1 MSTALYR
8 RYRPENFAEVIG
20 QEHVTEPLM
29 QALRSNRVNHAYL
42 FSGPR
47 GCGKTTSARILA
59 RILNC
64 ARNTPETP
72 SDTPCGECESCVE
85 LARGGPGSLDVVE
98 IDAAS
103 HGGVDDAR
111 ELRERAT
118 FSPSRDRF
126 KIFILDEAHMVT
138 AQGFNALLKIVEEPP
153 EYLKFIFATTEPEKV
168 IGTIRSR
175 THHYP
180 FRLVAPE
187 TLQTYL
193 ASLAASENIAVGAGV
208 LPLVVRAG
216 GGSVRDSLSVLD
228 QLMAGA
234 EGATLDYERAVSLL
248 GFTHVTLLDDVVDAL
263 AARDGASMF
272 RVVDHVIATGH
283 EPRRFVEDVLERL
296 RDLIVLSVS
305 GDAAQAVLRSVPAD
319 QLARMRTQAA
329 NLGASELSRSA
340 DVVNAALTEM
350 SGATSPRLHLELLCA
365 RLLLPAVDDTT
376 AGIGARLDRLERG
389 LVSGAVARPVPSVT
403 VAPASSGAVTAPA
416 PVEPA
421 VIAPAAIVPA
431 PIVPAVVASPVA
443 VPQDPPAPAPAPAG
457 QSAPASTPVV
467 GPASPTS
474 TSNGAGVEPPP
485 WDNPVPPA
493 APAEREAPL
502 AQEPAAVEQPAPVQA
517 AVAQQAHETAAAP
530 QAQPAPTQPAPT
542 QPAASH
548 PAPVHQA
555 PAAPD
560 ASSAGASTTDMLRRR
575 WPEVLDTLSRLRK
588 ATWALVAQNAQVADL
603 NDSTLRLTFASA
615 GLATAFR
622 SGPGAE
628 LVQRAI
634 RETLG
639 FDVRVE
645 GGIEEPGRTPVASAQ
660 TTHDAAAG
668 SAAPARPQSGSVAG
682 IDPAAAAAS
691 WDVPAATAP
700 SAPVAVAPAASPVQ
714 PGGWDTPAPASAA
727 SPASSATSSAGA
739 SAAPG
744 APRSDSPASSPAGG
758 PASDEYGEEPPGD
771 FDHEPV
777 PERAGSRQAPASRP
791 AVAGVPAPDTTRPS
805 PTGGQTQPIE
815 AAPAPV
821 AESPRQA
828 AERLVAAKQ
837 AQDDA
842 RAKIVDDP
850 QPDDEDLASS
860 GQVGAP
866 LIAQILGGVVIE
878 EILDS
883 EV

>member
-72 SDTPCGECESCVE
+72 SDTPCGECESCIE

-193 ASLAASENIAVGAGV
+193 ASLAASEHIAVGAGV

-319 QLARMRTQAA
+319 QLARMRTQAV

-365 RLLLPAVDDTT
+365 RLLLPAADDTT

-389 LVSGAVARPVPSVT
+389 LASGAAARPVATTS
-403 VAPASSGAVTAPA
+403 
-416 PVEPA
+416 A
-421 VIAPAAIVPA
+421 VI
-431 PIVPAVVASPVA
+431 
-443 VPQDPPAPAPAPAG
+443 APAPAPAAVAPVAAVA
-457 QSAPASTPVV
+457 QEAPAPVSQPAPASPAAPI
-467 GPASPTS
+467 PASTG
-474 TSNGAGVEPPP
+474 GAIAPPP
-485 WDNPVPPA
+485 WDDPAVVTA
-493 APAEREAPL
+493 APAEPEVSVP
-502 AQEPAAVEQPAPVQA
+502 QEPAAVAPPAAADLAQA
-517 AVAQQAHETAAAP
+517 QAQAQAVPAAP
-530 QAQPAPTQPAPT
+530 QAAPAQPAPAQPAPGQLAPV
-542 QPAASH
+542 QPATAPQAHVSSEAS
-548 PAPVHQA
+548 AV
-555 PAAPD
+555 
-560 ASSAGASTTDMLRRR
+560 GASTTDMLRRR

-645 GGIEEPGRTPVASAQ
+645 GGIEEPGRAP
-660 TTHDAAAG
+660 
-668 SAAPARPQSGSVAG
+668 AAPAAAALPSVRPPSSGSVAG
-682 IDPAAAAAS
+682 IDPVAAAAS
-691 WDVPAATAP
+691 WDMPAT
-700 SAPVAVAPAASPVQ
+700 PAASRPAAAVPGVQ
-714 PGGWDTPAPASAA
+714 PTTAAPVRAGRAVPDSTVPDSTVPDSAVPDPARAESREGGSPGSAPASPGHA
-727 SPASSATSSAGA
+727 S
-739 SAAPG
+739 
-744 APRSDSPASSPAGG
+744 
-758 PASDEYGEEPPGD
+758 EYGEEPPGD
-771 FDHEPV
+771 FDHEPA
-777 PERAGSRQAPASRP
+777 PEYGSGRTPAGTSRP
-791 AVAGVPAPDTTRPS
+791 AASGSARPS
-805 PTGGQTQPIE
+805 
-815 AAPAPV
+815 AAPSNAAPSNGAQPQPVAETAPPV
-821 AESPRQA
+821 AESPRRA
-828 AERLVAAKQ
+828 AERVVAATR
-837 AQDDA
+837 AQEEA
-842 RAKIVDDP
+842 RAQIVDDP

-878 EILDS
+878 EILD
-883 EV
+883 V

>member
-20 QEHVTEPLM
+20 QEHVTGPLM
-29 QALRSNRVNHAYL
+29 QALRSDRVNHAYL

-64 ARNTPETP
+64 ARNTPQSPT
-72 SDTPCGECESCVE
+72 DTPCGECESCID

-153 EYLKFIFATTEPEKV
+153 EYLKFIFATTEPDKV

-187 TLQTYL
+187 TLQAYL
-193 ASLAASENIAVGAGV
+193 GDLCASEGISVGSGV

-234 EGATLDYERAVSLL
+234 QDATLDYERAVSLL
-248 GFTHVTLLDDVVDAL
+248 GYTHVTLLDDVVEAL
-263 AARDGASMF
+263 AARDGAVMF
-272 RVVDHVIATGH
+272 RVVDHVVSTGH
-283 EPRRFVEDVLERL
+283 EPRRFVEDLLERL

-319 QLARMRTQAA
+319 QMARMMTQAT
-329 NLGASELSRSA
+329 NLGATELSRSA
-340 DVVNAALTEM
+340 DVVNAALSEM

-365 RLLLPAVDDTT
+365 RLLLPAVDDSLS
-376 AGIGARLDRLERG
+376 GVGARLDRLERG
-389 LVSGAVARPVPSVT
+389 VVHAPVQQA
-403 VAPASSGAVTAPA
+403 VAPAVRAQAEPVPAAPA
-416 PVEPA
+416 PPAAGPVERAPVPA
-421 VIAPAAIVPA
+421 APAAAAAPAAPAAPRQDEEVPAAHPMREPAEHAPVAPAAGRAADARVESSPSVPA
-431 PIVPAVVASPVA
+431 PSA
-443 VPQDPPAPAPAPAG
+443 APAPAPTQAQAQAAAAG
-457 QSAPASTPVV
+457 MGSAAST
-467 GPASPTS
+467 
-474 TSNGAGVEPPP
+474 E
-485 WDNPVPPA
+485 
-493 APAEREAPL
+493 
-502 AQEPAAVEQPAPVQA
+502 
-517 AVAQQAHETAAAP
+517 
-530 QAQPAPTQPAPT
+530 
-542 QPAASH
+542 
-548 PAPVHQA
+548 
-555 PAAPD
+555 
-560 ASSAGASTTDMLRRR
+560 MLRRR

-588 ATWALVAQNAQVADL
+588 ATWALVSQNAQVADL
-603 NDSTLRLTFASA
+603 TDTTLYLTFASA

-622 SGPGAE
+622 SSPGAE
-628 LVQRAI
+628 LVQRAV

-645 GGIEEPGRTPVASAQ
+645 GGLEEQVRGAGGPSGRGASSGGATAAPGAGPESAPG
-660 TTHDAAAG
+660 AG
-668 SAAPARPQSGSVAG
+668 SGSPVGRIAG
-682 IDPAAAAAS
+682 VDPAAAAAS
-691 WDVPAATAP
+691 WD
-700 SAPVAVAPAASPVQ
+700 APAR
-714 PGGWDTPAPASAA
+714 PAS
-727 SPASSATSSAGA
+727 G
-739 SAAPG
+739 
-744 APRSDSPASSPAGG
+744 
-758 PASDEYGEEPPGD
+758 
-771 FDHEPV
+771 
-777 PERAGSRQAPASRP
+777 
-791 AVAGVPAPDTTRPS
+791 
-805 PTGGQTQPIE
+805 

-821 AESPRQA
+821 AGPSSAAQPPQTSAPQGPGAVVRPGATHPGEVGSGPSHAGRARPSAGGPSEFGEEPPDDFDPGHEPPPEPERESPRQA
-828 AERLVAAKQ
+828 AERRVARSRREEM
-837 AQDDA
+837 A
-842 RAKIVDDP
+842 RTQVVDDP

-860 GQVGAP
+860 GLVGAP
-866 LIAQILGGVVIE
+866 LVVQMLGGVVVDDI
-878 EILDS
+878 INS
-883 EV
+883 GS